1 MFWNQTC
8 IWALED
14 VVFVF
19 LDTMLGMD
27 KTYNN
32 FASLYLMQG
41 TTQSPASQTP
51 LALEY
56 STGTTP
62 TQPSFGASSKTSFVG
77 GQPSREDA
85 KVDGRKELP
94 TVRTNDKSVK

>member
-1 MFWNQTC
+1 
-8 IWALED
+8 
-14 VVFVF
+14 
-19 LDTMLGMD
+19 
-27 KTYNN
+27 
-32 FASLYLMQG
+32 MQG